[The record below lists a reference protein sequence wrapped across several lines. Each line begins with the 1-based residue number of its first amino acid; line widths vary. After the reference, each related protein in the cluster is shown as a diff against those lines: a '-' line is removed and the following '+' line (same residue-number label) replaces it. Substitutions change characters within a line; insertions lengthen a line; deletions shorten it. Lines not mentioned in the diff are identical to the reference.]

1 MISVVPM
8 TSFDLPAFLEKS
20 RALDLSGIDWSL
32 AAKDPLSR
40 PERRILPYFIDVES
54 YTIGYLRAL
63 LNTSAIRDVE
73 IGDFLTCWAYEEAY
87 HGRAIERFLS
97 EAGHGLDPRRQRS
110 IQKPNRMVET
120 LMDWTASGLSS
131 LIGEDFVAVHMTWG
145 AIQELT
151 TLNGYRQLA
160 LKTENRVLGEI
171 IRRIMR
177 DESRHFSF
185 YYHKANER
193 LARSRKAQVVTAQV
207 VKRFWKPVG
216 AGIMPDADLDF
227 LIQYTFGGE
236 QGRREMQHVD
246 DTIARLPGMAGFN
259 GLSRWIAASLE
270 RAPAP
275 APSLTLT
282 SA

>member
-1 MISVVPM
+1 MAV
-8 TSFDLPAFLEKS
+8 TSFDLPAFLDKS
-20 RALDLSGIDWSL
+20 RALDLSGIDWSQ
-32 AAKDPLSR
+32 ASKDPVSPAEL
-40 PERRILPYFIDVES
+40 RILPYFIDVES

-73 IGDFLTCWAYEEAY
+73 IGDFLACWVYEEAY
-87 HGRAIERFLS
+87 HGRAIERFLE
-97 EAGHGLDPRRQRS
+97 EAGHGLDPLRARS
-110 IQKPNRMVET
+110 IQKPRRMLEA
-120 LMDWTASGLSS
+120 LQDMAASGLSD

-160 LKTENRVLGEI
+160 LKTKNRVLGEL

-193 LARSRKAQVVTAQV
+193 LARSAKARAVTAQL

-216 AGIMPDADLDF
+216 AGIMPDSELDF
-227 LIQYTFGGE
+227 LIRHMFEGE
-236 QGRREMQHVD
+236 QGWREVLHVD
-246 DTIARLPGMAGFN
+246 DTIARLPGMRDFS
-259 GLSRWIAASLE
+259 GLSRWVAASLK
-270 RAPAP
+270 RAPLP
-275 APSLTLT
+275 
-282 SA
+282 